1 MKTIHKMLFTTAV
14 ASLAIASCKT
24 DPKTQ
29 QNPEEKSQGIILENM
44 DTSVKPTDDFFRYV
58 NGSWLDKTE
67 IPADRTS
74 WGGFGELRKKTDA
87 DVLVILNKA
96 IEEGNFPKVKDA
108 QGNEIDSDQEK
119 AVNYYE
125 TIMDTVARNKQGIEP
140 IKPFLAKID
149 EIKTK
154 KDVENYITN
163 MAPYGGGGFYGFGVY
178 NDLKNSSQYAGYMG
192 AGSLGL
198 SRDYYVDAKVA
209 DKLAKY
215 QEFVAKMLVTFGDDE
230 ATAKKNAET
239 IVAFE
244 KSLATPMM
252 TKEERRDTR
261 KMYNPM
267 TVAELTELVPAIDW
281 AAHLKGI
288 GVNIVDKENGDLKGA
303 PDGSINKIIVTDL
316 GYFKALSGILD
327 ARSVEDIKLL
337 FRWNTI
343 NGSLGVLS
351 TDLETANWEFY
362 SKEMRGAKQQR
373 PRNERALGNLNGAVG
388 EALGKLYVEKMFP
401 PEAKAKAKEMID
413 NVMLGFE
420 KRIAGLEWMSEETKT
435 KALEKLH
442 KLTVKIAYPDV
453 WKDYSELQVKGLND
467 GGSYFDNAKNVT
479 KWNYNKNM
487 EKLGKAV
494 DRTEWGMAP
503 QTVNAY
509 FNPVNNEIV
518 FPAAILQPPFYD
530 YKADEAVNYGGI
542 GAVIGHEISHSFD
555 DSGARFDG
563 DGNLKNWWT
572 DSDSEKFAVIGK
584 QLVKQY
590 SDIVAID
597 SMHLNGEFTLGENIG
612 DLGGVQAAYE
622 GLQIFLAKNGRPA
635 DIDGF
640 TAEQRFFLSWGTI
653 WRTKMR
659 DEALKNLIMTNTHA
673 PGQYRAYMPL
683 KNVDAFYEAFDVKE
697 GDKMYLKPEERVRI
711 W

>member
-1 MKTIHKMLFTTAV
+1 MKTFNKVLFTTA
-14 ASLAIASCKT
+14 IASFAFVACKEE
-24 DPKTQ
+24 K
-29 QNPEEKSQGIILENM
+29 PEERSAGIIIENM
-44 DTSVKPTDDFFRYV
+44 DTSVKASDDFFRHV
-58 NGSWLDKTE
+58 NGTWIDKTE
-67 IPADRTS
+67 IPEDRTS
-74 WGGFGELRKKTDA
+74 WGGFGELRKKTDE
-87 DVLVILNKA
+87 DVLTILNDA
-96 IEEGNFPKVKDA
+96 IAQKDFPKIKDA

-119 AVNYYE
+119 AVNYYQ
-125 TIMDTVARNKQGIEP
+125 TIMDTVARNKQGKAP
-140 IKPFLAKID
+140 VMPFLAKIE

-154 KDVENYITN
+154 KDVQNYITN
-163 MAPYGGGGFYGFGVY
+163 MAPYGGAGFYGFGVY

-192 AGSLGL
+192 GGSLGL

-215 QEFVAKMLVTFGDDE
+215 EIFVAKMLQEFGDDE
-230 ATAKKNAET
+230 ATAKKNAAT

-244 KSLATPMM
+244 TSLAEPMM

-261 KMYNPM
+261 KIYNPM
-267 TVAELTELVPAIDW
+267 SVAELTKLAPAIDW
-281 AAHLKGI
+281 KAHLEGI
-288 GVNIVDKENGDLKGA
+288 GVTDLET
-303 PDGSINKIIVTDL
+303 IIVTDPA
-316 GYFKALSGILD
+316 YFKAMSKIFTQ
-327 ARSVEDIKLL
+327 RSVEDMKLL

-343 NGSLGVLS
+343 NSSLSSLS

-362 SKEMRGAKQQR
+362 SKEMRGAKKQR
-373 PRNERALGNLNGAVG
+373 ARNERALGNLNGAVG

-420 KRIAGLEWMSEETKT
+420 KRIAGLEWMSAETKE

-453 WKDYSELQVKGLND
+453 WKDYSELQVKGLD
-467 GGSYFDNAKNVT
+467 EGGSYFENSINVT

-487 EKLGKAV
+487 DKLGKEV
-494 DRTEWGMAP
+494 DRTEWGMSP

-509 FNPVNNEIV
+509 FNPTNNEIV

-555 DSGARFDG
+555 DSGSRFDG

-572 DSDSEKFAVIGK
+572 ESDSEKFAVIGK

-590 SDIVAID
+590 SDIIAID
-597 SMHLNGEFTLGENIG
+597 SMHLNGEYTLGENIG

-622 GLQIFLAKNGRPA
+622 GLQIFLEKSGRPEK
-635 DIDGF
+635 IDGY
-640 TAEQRFFLSWGTI
+640 TPEQRFFLSWGTI

-673 PGQYRAYMPL
+673 PGMYRAYMPL

>member
-1 MKTIHKMLFTTAV
+1 MKTIHKLVFTTAV
-14 ASLAIASCKT
+14 ASLGVVACKT
-24 DPKTQ
+24 EKK
-29 QNPEEKSQGIILENM
+29 PEEKAQGIILENM

-58 NGSWLDKTE
+58 NGTWLDKTE

-87 DVLVILNKA
+87 DVLAILNKA
-96 IEEGNFPKVKDA
+96 IEEGNFPKIKDSK
-108 QGNEIDSDQEK
+108 GNEIDSDQEK

-125 TIMDTVARNKQGIEP
+125 SIMDTVSRNKQGIAP
-140 IKPFLAKID
+140 VAPYLAKID
-149 EIKTK
+149 AIKTK
-154 KDVENYITN
+154 KDVETYLTN
-163 MAPYGGGGFYGFGVY
+163 MAQYGGGGFYDFGVF
-178 NDLKNSSQYAGYMG
+178 NDLKNSSMNAGYLSG
-192 AGSLGL
+192 GGLGL
-198 SRDYYVDAKVA
+198 SRDYYVDEKVK
-209 DKLAKY
+209 DKLEKY
-215 QEFVAKMLVTFGDDE
+215 QEFVAKMLVKFGDDE
-230 ATAKKNAET
+230 ATAKKNAAN

-244 KSLATPMM
+244 ASLAEPMM

-267 TVAELTELVPAIDW
+267 TVAELQELAPAIDW
-281 AAHLKGI
+281 DAHLKGI
-288 GVNIVDKENGDLKGA
+288 GVNNIE
-303 PDGSINKIIVTDL
+303 KIIVTDP
-316 GYFKALSGILD
+316 GYFKAMNDIFTT
-327 ARSVEDIKLL
+327 RSVEDIKLVL
-337 FRWNTI
+337 RWNTI
-343 NGSLGVLS
+343 NTSLNLLS
-351 TDLETANWEFY
+351 TDLEIANWEFY
-362 SKEMRGAKQQR
+362 SKTMRGAKKQR
-373 PRNERALGNLNGAVG
+373 PRNERALGNLNGAIG
-388 EALGKLYVEKMFP
+388 EALGKLYVDAKFP
-401 PEAKAKAKEMID
+401 PEAKKKAKEMID

-420 KRIAGLEWMSEETKT
+420 KRIAQLPWMSEETKE
-435 KALEKLH
+435 KALAKLH
-442 KLTVKIAYPDV
+442 KLTVKIAYPDK
-453 WKDYSELQVKGLND
+453 WKDYSALQVKGLKN
-467 GGSYFDNAKNVT
+467 GGTYFENAINVA

-487 EKLGKAV
+487 AKLGKKV
-494 DRTEWGMAP
+494 DRTEWGMSP

-518 FPAAILQPPFYD
+518 FPAAILQPPFYN

-572 DSDSEKFAVIGK
+572 EDDSKKFKTIGDK
-584 QLVKQY
+584 LVKQY
-590 SDIVAID
+590 SDIIAID
-597 SMHLNGEFTLGENIG
+597 SMHLNGKYTLGENIG

-622 GLQIFLAKNGRPA
+622 GLQIFLKKNGRPA

-683 KNVDAFYEAFDVKE
+683 KNVDAFYKAFDVEE
-697 GDKMYLKPEERVRI
+697 GDKMYITPEERVRI

>member
-1 MKTIHKMLFTTAV
+1 MKSVKKLFFTTAV
-14 ASLAIASCKT
+14 ATIAFVSCKNDT
-24 DPKTQ
+24 S
-29 QNPEEKSQGIILENM
+29 EEKSAGIVLENM
-44 DTSVKPTDDFFRYV
+44 DTSVKPTDDFFRHV

-67 IPADRTS
+67 IPDDRTS
-74 WGGFGELRKKTDA
+74 WGGFGQLRKKTDA
-87 DVLVILNKA
+87 DVLGILNEA
-96 IEEGNFPKVKDA
+96 IEERDFPKIKDA

-125 TIMDTVARNKQGIEP
+125 TIMDTVARNKQGKAP
-140 IKPFLAKID
+140 VMPYLSKVD

-154 KDVENYITN
+154 KDVETYLTN

-192 AGSLGL
+192 GGSLGL
-198 SRDYYVDAKVA
+198 TRDYYVDAAVK
-209 DKLAKY
+209 DKLEKY
-215 QEFVAKMLVTFGDDE
+215 EEFVAKMLQEFGDDE
-230 ATAKKNAET
+230 ATAKKNAAT

-244 KSLATPMM
+244 KSLAEPMM
-252 TKEERRDTR
+252 SKEESRDIR

-267 TVAELTELVPAIDW
+267 TIAQLQELAPAIDW
-281 AAHLKGI
+281 AAHLEGI
-288 GVNIVDKENGDLKGA
+288 GVDDIETV
-303 PDGSINKIIVTDL
+303 IVTDL
-316 GYFKALSGILD
+316 GYFKAMSDIFEK
-327 ARSVEDIKLL
+327 RSVEDIKLL
-337 FRWNTI
+337 LRWNTI
-343 NGSLGVLS
+343 NGALGSLS

-362 SKEMRGAKQQR
+362 SKEMRGAKKQR
-373 PRNERALGNLNGAVG
+373 PRNERALNNLNGAIG

-401 PEAKAKAKEMID
+401 PEAKKKAEEMID

-420 KRIAGLEWMSEETKT
+420 KRIAQLPWMSEVTKE

-453 WKDYSELQVKGLND
+453 WKDYSELQVKGLED
-467 GGSYFDNAKNVT
+467 GGSYFENTINVT
-479 KWNYNKNM
+479 KWNYNQNM
-487 EKLGKAV
+487 NKLGEEV
-494 DRTEWGMAP
+494 DRTEWGMSP

-555 DSGARFDG
+555 DSGSRFDG

-572 DSDSEKFAVIGK
+572 DEDAEEFKKAGK
-584 QLVKQY
+584 KLIDQY
-590 SDIVAID
+590 SNIIAID
-597 SMHLNGEFTLGENIG
+597 SMRLNGEFTLGENIG

-622 GLQIFLAKNGRPA
+622 GLQIFLEKNGRPGE
-635 DIDGF
+635 IDGY
-640 TAEQRFFLSWGTI
+640 TPEQRFFLSWGTI

-659 DEALKNLIMTNTHA
+659 DEALKNLIMTDTHA
-673 PGQYRAYMPL
+673 PGMYRAYMPL
-683 KNVDAFYEAFDVKE
+683 KNVDAFYTAFDVKK
-697 GDKMYLKPEERVRI
+697 GDNMYLEPEDRVRI

>member
-1 MKTIHKMLFTTAV
+1 MKSVKKLFFTTAV
-14 ASLAIASCKT
+14 ATIAFVSCKNDT
-24 DPKTQ
+24 S
-29 QNPEEKSQGIILENM
+29 EEKSAGIVLENM
-44 DTSVKPTDDFFRYV
+44 DTSVKPTDDFFRHV

-67 IPADRTS
+67 IPDDRTS
-74 WGGFGELRKKTDA
+74 WGGFGQLRKETDA
-87 DVLVILNKA
+87 DVLNILNEA
-96 IEEGNFPKVKDA
+96 IEERDFPKIKDA
-108 QGNEIDSDQEK
+108 KGNEIDSDQEK

-125 TIMDTVARNKQGIEP
+125 TIMDTVARNKQGKAP
-140 IKPFLAKID
+140 VMPYLAKVD

-154 KDVENYITN
+154 KDVETYLTN

-192 AGSLGL
+192 GGSLGL
-198 SRDYYVDAKVA
+198 TRDYYVDAAVK
-209 DKLAKY
+209 DKLEKY
-215 QEFVAKMLVTFGDDE
+215 EEFVAKMLQEFGDDE
-230 ATAKKNAET
+230 ATAKKNAAT

-244 KSLATPMM
+244 KSLAEPMM
-252 TKEERRDTR
+252 SKEESRDIR

-267 TVAELTELVPAIDW
+267 TVAQLQELAPAIDW
-281 AAHLKGI
+281 SAHLEGI
-288 GVNIVDKENGDLKGA
+288 GVGD
-303 PDGSINKIIVTDL
+303 IETVIVTDV
-316 GYFKALSGILD
+316 GYFKAMSDIFEK
-327 ARSVEDIKLL
+327 RSVEDIKLL
-337 FRWNTI
+337 LRWNTI
-343 NGSLGVLS
+343 NSALGVLS

-362 SKEMRGAKQQR
+362 SKEMRGAKKQR
-373 PRNERALGNLNGAVG
+373 PRNERALSNLNGAIG

-401 PEAKAKAKEMID
+401 PEAKKKAEEMID

-420 KRIAGLEWMSEETKT
+420 KRIAQLPWMSEVTKE

-453 WKDYSELQVKGLND
+453 WKDYSELQVKGLED
-467 GGSYFDNAKNVT
+467 GGSYFENTINVT
-479 KWNYNKNM
+479 KWNYSQNM
-487 EKLGKAV
+487 NKLGQEV
-494 DRTEWGMAP
+494 DRTEWGMSP

-555 DSGARFDG
+555 DQGSRFDG

-572 DSDSEKFAVIGK
+572 EEDAEEFKKAGK
-584 QLVKQY
+584 KLIDQY
-590 SDIVAID
+590 SNIVAID
-597 SMHLNGEFTLGENIG
+597 SMRLNGEFTLGENIG

-622 GLQIFLAKNGRPA
+622 GLQIFLEKNGRPGE
-635 DIDGF
+635 IDGY
-640 TAEQRFFLSWGTI
+640 TPEQRFFLSWGTI

-659 DEALKNLIMTNTHA
+659 DEALKNLIMTDTHA
-673 PGQYRAYMPL
+673 PGMYRAYMPL
-683 KNVDAFYEAFDVKE
+683 KNVDAFYTAFDVKK
-697 GDKMYLKPEERVRI
+697 GDNMYLEPEDRVRI

>member
-1 MKTIHKMLFTTAV
+1 MKSVKKLFFTTAV
-14 ASLAIASCKT
+14 ATMAFVSCNNDT
-24 DPKTQ
+24 S
-29 QNPEEKSQGIILENM
+29 EEKSAGIILENM
-44 DTSVKPTDDFFRYV
+44 DTSVKPTDDFFRHV

-67 IPADRTS
+67 IPDDRTS
-74 WGGFGELRKKTDA
+74 WGGFGQLRKETDA
-87 DVLVILNKA
+87 DVLNILNEA
-96 IEEGNFPKVKDA
+96 IEERDFPKIKDA
-108 QGNEIDSDQEK
+108 KGNEIDSDQEK

-125 TIMDTVARNKQGIEP
+125 TIMDTVARNKQGKAP
-140 IKPFLAKID
+140 VMPYLAKVD

-154 KDVENYITN
+154 KDVETYLTN

-192 AGSLGL
+192 GGSLGL
-198 SRDYYVDAKVA
+198 TRDYYVDAAVK
-209 DKLAKY
+209 DKLEKY
-215 QEFVAKMLVTFGDDE
+215 EEFVAKMLQEFGDDE
-230 ATAKKNAET
+230 ATAKKNAAT

-244 KSLATPMM
+244 KSLAEPMM
-252 TKEERRDTR
+252 SKEESRDIR

-267 TVAELTELVPAIDW
+267 TVAQLQELAPAIDW
-281 AAHLKGI
+281 SAHLEGI
-288 GVNIVDKENGDLKGA
+288 GVGD
-303 PDGSINKIIVTDL
+303 IETVIVTDV
-316 GYFKALSGILD
+316 GYFKAMSDIFEK
-327 ARSVEDIKLL
+327 RSVEDIKLL
-337 FRWNTI
+337 LRWNTI
-343 NGSLGVLS
+343 NSALGALS

-362 SKEMRGAKQQR
+362 SKEMRGAKKQR
-373 PRNERALGNLNGAVG
+373 PRNERALSNLNGAIG

-401 PEAKAKAKEMID
+401 PEAKKKAEEMID

-420 KRIAGLEWMSEETKT
+420 KRIAQLPWMSEVTKE

-453 WKDYSELQVKGLND
+453 WKDYSELQVKGLED
-467 GGSYFDNAKNVT
+467 GGSYFENTINVT
-479 KWNYNKNM
+479 KWNYSQNM
-487 EKLGKAV
+487 NKLGQEV
-494 DRTEWGMAP
+494 DRTEWGMSP

-555 DSGARFDG
+555 DQGSRFDG

-572 DSDSEKFAVIGK
+572 EEDAEEFKKAGK
-584 QLVKQY
+584 KLIDQY
-590 SDIVAID
+590 SNIVAID
-597 SMHLNGEFTLGENIG
+597 SMRLNGEFTLGENIG

-622 GLQIFLAKNGRPA
+622 GLQIFLEKNGRPGE
-635 DIDGF
+635 IDGY
-640 TAEQRFFLSWGTI
+640 TPEQRFFLSWGTI

-659 DEALKNLIMTNTHA
+659 DEALKNLIMTDTHA
-673 PGQYRAYMPL
+673 PGMYRAYMPL
-683 KNVDAFYEAFDVKE
+683 KNVDAFYTAFDVKK
-697 GDKMYLKPEERVRI
+697 GDNMYLEPEDRVRI